1 MNKFFHIFVLTL
13 AMAIAMPT
21 MAQDLLDAELPEL
34 PSDVELPSVTTS
46 DSGKLDETVEETT
59 EETDAKGKK
68 SKKAKKEKVKKEKV
82 PYVWDWDGTL
92 SGNETFDD
100 YLLNLDT
107 IWNNIQE
114 YQNMF
119 GKYTYKQ
126 DTVMINEKYYIMAY
140 MTDSLGNKVT
150 RGRTNWQ
157 IANSILASTNIVLD
171 ATLASVLTATAALAL
186 PSLGMNAFFFGKY
199 MKAGPMII
207 AKGMKEIGNVAKLNK
222 QISRQWKAAKEGAL
236 DPVELG
242 FSEKAARNMNK
253 VCYIKEI
260 VETDPSWQTVS
271 TQTNLKSS
279 DDLEVAWSDDSTTLP
294 EEADK
299 SYEDI
304 DEVELPD
311 ELPEDLA

>member
-21 MAQDLLDAELPEL
+21 MAQDLLDAE
-34 PSDVELPSVTTS
+34 
-46 DSGKLDETVEETT
+46 LDETVEETT

-140 MTDSLGNKVT
+140 MTDTLGNKVT
-150 RGRTNWQ
+150 RGQTNWQ

-260 VETDPSWQTVS
+260 GIFCSITKCTGSRNYRVIQSPAGKCNFCVYHIISSLSKIGPSLQMR
-271 TQTNLKSS
+271 L
-279 DDLEVAWSDDSTTLP
+279 
-294 EEADK
+294 
-299 SYEDI
+299 
-304 DEVELPD
+304 
-311 ELPEDLA
+311 

>member
-21 MAQDLLDAELPEL
+21 MAQDLLDAEL
-34 PSDVELPSVTTS
+34 
-46 DSGKLDETVEETT
+46 DETVEETT
-59 EETDAKGKK
+59 EEADAKGKK

-150 RGRTNWQ
+150 RG
-157 IANSILASTNIVLD
+157 
-171 ATLASVLTATAALAL
+171 
-186 PSLGMNAFFFGKY
+186 
-199 MKAGPMII
+199 
-207 AKGMKEIGNVAKLNK
+207 
-222 QISRQWKAAKEGAL
+222 SRRCPTEQSSRHRIPL
-236 DPVELG
+236 
-242 FSEKAARNMNK
+242 
-253 VCYIKEI
+253 CY
-260 VETDPSWQTVS
+260 QG
-271 TQTNLKSS
+271 
-279 DDLEVAWSDDSTTLP
+279 
-294 EEADK
+294 
-299 SYEDI
+299 
-304 DEVELPD
+304 
-311 ELPEDLA
+311 